1 MKIAYFVPYI
11 TQSGPLNVVK
21 YLCQELKKEH
31 EVDVY
36 YFKDIHTIQFPVKTE
51 QISFFDMI
59 NFDKYD
65 ILHSHGFIP
74 DAYLW
79 WHTKD
84 IEKAHSVTTLHNY
97 IKEDSKY
104 AYNPLKAFLLQR
116 VWNQVTSRHDRVVTL
131 SHDAVEYYK
140 KFWINQNLTAVS
152 SGIPKDKVSRDRVN
166 KEDASFIHI
175 GMIGS
180 SRISK
185 IKGFDQAI
193 RALKRL
199 PNYTLS
205 IAGGGSEVENLRQ
218 LAEELEVDDRVHFM
232 GFQKDIRSFIA
243 SMDLFV
249 VPSRSEGFSLALQ
262 EIVRGKKPV
271 ACSNIPIFHELFSH
285 EEIGFF
291 DLDDSESFENT
302 VQRVWRER
310 EQLVQVAYKRFER
323 NYTIDIMAKSYLKVY
338 QDLRDHEVSR
348 SV

>member
-31 EVDVY
+31 DIDVF
-36 YFKDIHTIQFPVKTE
+36 YFKDIHNTQFPLKTE
-51 QISFFDMI
+51 QISFFDAI

-65 ILHSHGFIP
+65 ILHSHGFVP

-84 IEKAHSVTTLHNY
+84 IKRAYTVTTLHNY
-97 IKEDSKY
+97 VKEDSKY
-104 AYNPLKAFLLQR
+104 GYNFIKAFLLPR
-116 VWNQVTSRHDRVVTL
+116 AWNVVTSKHTLVVAL
-131 SHDAVEYYK
+131 SQNAVEYYQ
-140 KFWINQNLTAVS
+140 KFWINQNLKAVS
-152 SGIPKDKVSRDRVN
+152 SGIPKETLPRDITSKHDEN
-166 KEDASFIHI
+166 AIHI

-185 IKGFDQAI
+185 VKGFDQAI
-193 RALKRL
+193 RALERL

-205 IAGGGSEVENLRQ
+205 IAGGGSEVEHLRR
-218 LAEELEVDDRVHFM
+218 LAEDLEVENRVHFM
-232 GFQKDIRSFIA
+232 GFQRDIGSFIA

-285 EEIGFF
+285 DEIGFF
-291 DLDDSESFENT
+291 ELDDKESLANT

-310 EQLVQVAYKRFER
+310 EQLVQAAYKRFEH
-323 NYTIDIMAKSYLKVY
+323 NYTIEIMAKNYLKIY
-338 QDLRDHEVSR
+338 QDLIDQEVLH